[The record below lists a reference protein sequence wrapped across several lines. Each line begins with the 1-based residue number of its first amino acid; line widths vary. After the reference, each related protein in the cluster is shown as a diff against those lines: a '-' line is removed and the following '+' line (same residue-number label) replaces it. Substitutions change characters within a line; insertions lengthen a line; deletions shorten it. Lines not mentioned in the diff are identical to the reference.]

1 MDDFKALLGTESSYS
16 IELVC
21 FDSSFFGLLI
31 NTSDAVEGQ
40 LIERKAGRPW
50 LLGEFGPHLMGARAD
65 RQAKGKRI
73 RFVSKKAAQKER
85 EGEREISR

>member
-40 LIERKAGRPW
+40 LIERKAGRP
-50 LLGEFGPHLMGARAD
+50 
-65 RQAKGKRI
+65 
-73 RFVSKKAAQKER
+73 
-85 EGEREISR
+85 